1 MLYFKIDAN
10 GNPLSTPQTEA
21 EIKAELL
28 NQGTIAPSN
37 LQGWLVE
44 NRYVELPVDEP
55 MPMAPLGQKTVP
67 DIPVKNADGTYSRRW
82 KFVDAVVLNQE
93 AQARVNRAT
102 YLNKFADSIS
112 PLRWESWSEAQKEE
126 VRQWYQAILDL
137 PNDPQW
143 PNVAMPELPTP
154 IKG

>member
-1 MLYFKIDAN
+1 LYFKIDAN

>member
-1 MLYFKIDAN
+1 MLYFKADAN
-10 GNPLSTPQTEA
+10 GNPQSTPKTEA

-28 NQGTIAPSN
+28 SQGTIAPSN
-37 LQGWLVE
+37 LNKWLAE
-44 NRYVELPVDEP
+44 NSYVELPLGDP

>member
-1 MLYFKIDAN
+1 MLYFKVDAN
-10 GNPLSTPQTEA
+10 GNPLSTPQTED

-28 NQGTIAPSN
+28 DQGTIAPAN
-37 LQGWLVE
+37 LSGWLVE
-44 NRYVELPVDEP
+44 NKYVELPVGEP
-55 MPMAPLGQKTVP
+55 MPMAPLGKKTVSSM
-67 DIPVKNADGTYSRRW
+67 PVKNADGSYTRQWTFADLPVSGI
-82 KFVDAVVLNQE
+82 E
-93 AQARVNRAT
+93 AQARANRES
-102 YLNKFADSIS
+102 YLKTFVDSIS